1 MDSKRVLVTGAT
13 GQQGGAVAR
22 LLLSRGH
29 HVRSLVRKPDSTA
42 AEALRAAGAELVT
55 GAMDDRAAID
65 RAVSG
70 MDSVFLVTTPFEAGM
85 DAEVRQG
92 TVVADAAHQAGAHL
106 VFTSVAW
113 AWANTGIPHFDSK
126 WKVEQH
132 IVGLGMAASVLGP
145 VYFMENAI
153 ASWSLDALRQ
163 GLMAVPLT
171 EGVRTPQIAVDTI
184 AEFAVLAIE
193 HPERLRGKR
202 IDIASDTVTG
212 PEAAAAV
219 SRASGK
225 AVRYHAVPLEAVR
238 AQSEDLGLMF
248 EYFETK
254 QPQIDVEALRREYPE
269 VRWRTYEEW
278 ANAQDW
284 SRILGQSAKA

>member
-1 MDSKRVLVTGAT
+1 
-13 GQQGGAVAR
+13 
-22 LLLSRGH
+22 
-29 HVRSLVRKPDSTA
+29 
-42 AEALRAAGAELVT
+42 
-55 GAMDDRAAID
+55 
-65 RAVSG
+65 
-70 MDSVFLVTTPFEAGM
+70 
-85 DAEVRQG
+85 
-92 TVVADAAHQAGAHL
+92 
-106 VFTSVAW
+106 
-113 AWANTGIPHFDSK
+113 
-126 WKVEQH
+126 
-132 IVGLGMAASVLGP
+132 